1 MERSISL
8 IIVLAL
14 IGLVGDAQAQETTR
28 PNIVL
33 LIADDL
39 GAGDIGA
46 VGHPTIQTPNLDRLV
61 AGGVHFQRAFATSS
75 SCSPSRASIFTGRW
89 PHATGAED
97 LHVPLPTE
105 QRILPEMLR
114 EAGYH
119 TMHAGKLHLGEKQ
132 AARFDASHAEGDAH
146 YSSGIVD
153 TSADSWLNLLAE
165 RPMDR
170 PFFLSI
176 GYSDP
181 HRPYHEGV
189 IEPPTDPADVI
200 VPPYL
205 ADTPLTRSEL
215 ALYYDYAR
223 RMDGN
228 VGLVLDWLKQE
239 DLTDETIVLFMSDN
253 GIPFP
258 RAKTTCYDS
267 GLRVPLVISWPGTLP
282 ANQTTDALASLAD
295 VVPTLLGLVGLEIP
309 DSVQGVDQG
318 GILRNPAGPAVR
330 EYVFAERNWHNWDDH
345 QRAVRDTRYKYIS
358 NAFPN
363 EPAVPA
369 SDLLNSVAYAEL
381 LRLRDL
387 GSLTSAQM
395 RLFMVPRPGE
405 ELYDLSRD
413 PWEFVNL
420 ANDPAFADVK
430 ERMRDALE
438 RWTVDDVSP
447 EKRYHHNVNFYT
459 GEKHGKQSGPPEQWN
474 P

>member
-1 MERSISL
+1 
-8 IIVLAL
+8 
-14 IGLVGDAQAQETTR
+14 
-28 PNIVL
+28 
-33 LIADDL
+33 
-39 GAGDIGA
+39 
-46 VGHPTIQTPNLDRLV
+46 
-61 AGGVHFQRAFATSS
+61 
-75 SCSPSRASIFTGRW
+75 
-89 PHATGAED
+89 
-97 LHVPLPTE
+97 
-105 QRILPEMLR
+105 
-114 EAGYH
+114 
-119 TMHAGKLHLGEKQ
+119 
-132 AARFDASHAEGDAH
+132 
-146 YSSGIVD
+146 
-153 TSADSWLNLLAE
+153 
-165 RPMDR
+165 
-170 PFFLSI
+170 
-176 GYSDP
+176 
-181 HRPYHEGV
+181 
-189 IEPPTDPADVI
+189 
-200 VPPYL
+200 
-205 ADTPLTRSEL
+205 
-215 ALYYDYAR
+215 
-223 RMDGN
+223 
-228 VGLVLDWLKQE
+228 
-239 DLTDETIVLFMSDN
+239 
-253 GIPFP
+253 
-258 RAKTTCYDS
+258 TTCYDS

-395 RLFMVPRPGE
+395 RLFMIPRPGE

-438 RWTVDDVSP
+438 HWTVDDVSP

>member
-1 MERSISL
+1 MKQRISL
-8 IIVLAL
+8 IIVLAAL
-14 IGLVGDAQAQETTR
+14 MVPVANAQAQETAR

-39 GAGDIGA
+39 GPGDIGA
-46 VGHPTIQTPNLDRLV
+46 VGHPTIQTPNLDRLI
-61 AGGVHFQRAFATSS
+61 ADGVYFQRAFATSS

-97 LHVPLPTE
+97 LHVPLPTA

-114 EAGYH
+114 DAGYY
-119 TMHAGKLHLGEKQ
+119 TMHAGKLHLGDKQ

-153 TSADSWLNLLAE
+153 TSAEPWLSLLAE
-165 RPMDR
+165 RPKDR
-170 PFFLSI
+170 PFLLSI

-181 HRPYHEGV
+181 HRPYHQGV
-189 IEPPTDPADVI
+189 IEPPTDPVDVI

-205 ADTPLTRSEL
+205 ADTALTRSEL
-215 ALYYDYAR
+215 ALYYDYVR

-228 VGLVLDWLKQE
+228 VGIVLDWLEQE
-239 DLTDETIVLFMSDN
+239 GFADQTIVLFMSDN

-267 GLRVPLVISWPGTLP
+267 GLQVPLVISWPGTLP
-282 ANQTTDALASLAD
+282 ANQTTDGLASLAD
-295 VVPTLLGLVGLEIP
+295 VVPTVLALARLEIP
-309 DSVQGVDQG
+309 DSVQGVDQSG
-318 GILRNPAGPAVR
+318 LLRNPSGSAVR
-330 EYVFAERNWHNWDDH
+330 EYVYAERNWHNWDDH
-345 QRAVRDTRYKYIS
+345 QRAVRDTRYKYIK

-369 SDLLNSVAYAEL
+369 SDLLNSVA
-381 LRLRDL
+381 
-387 GSLTSAQM
+387 
-395 RLFMVPRPGE
+395 
-405 ELYDLSRD
+405 
-413 PWEFVNL
+413 
-420 ANDPAFADVK
+420 FADVQ
-430 ERMRDALE
+430 ERMRGALE
-438 RWTVDDVSP
+438 DWTIDDVSP